1 MKTKL
6 FQLYAYANSI
16 DRRYV
21 QYAYFVFM
29 LAMLFIKGSPEDGG
43 GGTR

>member
-1 MKTKL
+1 MKSKL
-6 FQLYAYANSI
+6 FQLYVQVSSI
-16 DRRYV
+16 DRRYI

-29 LAMLFIKGSPEDGG
+29 LAMLIVQGSPEDGG

>member
-6 FQLYAYANSI
+6 FQLYMHFNSI
-16 DRRYV
+16 DRRYI
-21 QYAYFVFM
+21 QWAYFVFM
-29 LAMLFIKGSPEDGG
+29 LAIFIAQGSTEDGG

>member
-6 FQLYAYANSI
+6 VQLYVYFNNF

-21 QYAYFVFM
+21 QWAYFVFM
-29 LAMLFIKGSPEDGG
+29 LAMLVIQGSPEDGG

>member
-1 MKTKL
+1 MKSKL
-6 FQLYAYANSI
+6 FQLYVQVSSI
-16 DRRYV
+16 DRRYI

-29 LAMLFIKGSPEDGG
+29 LAMLIIQGSPEDGG